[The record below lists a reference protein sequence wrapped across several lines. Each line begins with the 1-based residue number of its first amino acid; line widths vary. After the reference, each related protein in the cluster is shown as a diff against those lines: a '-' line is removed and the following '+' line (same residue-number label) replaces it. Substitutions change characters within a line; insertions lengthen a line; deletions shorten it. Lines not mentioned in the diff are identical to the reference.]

1 MKIESHVL
9 KLMEVE
15 MISWAIYMI
24 MDYQFFVTNYL
35 LNISFKS
42 IFNILIF
49 WPWINWSSL
58 VLWNTAKPQVI
69 CKNVENFKKKK
80 FQKAKICEG
89 KYNIYKNIQQ
99 FYLSTCNFQIKL
111 IIGQTY
117 VEPALVPW
125 YCKMTLWTLSLKGC
139 NQS

>member
-1 MKIESHVL
+1 
-9 KLMEVE
+9 

-69 CKNVENFKKKK
+69 CKNVENFKKFF